1 MELEKLSNSASQLT
15 PRLLCNQDDHCRVD
29 NSPLLVSMLS
39 HTNVVQIHPDYFIK
53 INFNII
59 LPSTNG
65 SSYESLLFR
74 LSEKKYAYAIY
85 PMRTTCLVHLI
96 LDITIITF
104 GE

>member
-1 MELEKLSNSASQLT
+1 MELEKLSNSGSQLT
-15 PRLLCNQDDHCRVD
+15 PRLLCNQGDHCRVD

-39 HTNVVQIHPDYFIK
+39 HTNIVQIQTPYFLK
-53 INFNII
+53 IHFNII

-74 LSEKKYAYAIY
+74 LSEKKYAYVIY
-85 PMRTTCLVHLI
+85 PMRATCLVHLI
-96 LDITIITF
+96 LDLTIITF